1 MVGLLQGKL
10 MDVSRRQ
17 YTSKKSGNEVNLYT
31 IILYDE
37 DGYKDSEKFFT
48 ATINSKLM
56 DADKLLAQKDA
67 LMGKPVSSTPKQ
79 QPQPPQA
86 LRLLPTPLPQQ

>member
-67 LMGKPVSSTPKQ
+67 LMGKPVELTGTWKVFQGERKFEVSKVRS
-79 QPQPPQA
+79 
-86 LRLLPTPLPQQ
+86 L